1 MIVAAN
7 DRASFDKEYAEIIF
21 SVSSKT
27 STSMLPLYQK
37 YRIITIRDVDFIV
50 IFSFE

>member
-7 DRASFDKEYAEIIF
+7 DRASFDGEYAKIIF

-27 STSMLPLYQK
+27 STSILPLNRK
-37 YRIITIRDVDFIV
+37 YRIETVSEVDYIV
-50 IFSFE
+50 IISFE

>member
-7 DRASFDKEYAEIIF
+7 DRASFDREYAEIIF

-27 STSMLPLYQK
+27 STSMLPLNQK
-37 YRIITIRDVDFIV
+37 YRIRIIRDIGFIV
-50 IFSFE
+50 IISFE